1 MPREDRPGPPPGAWS
16 GTPTH
21 PISGLTYPG
30 RGQEE
35 HRQYPGSHTQEN
47 RTTSGAIHTRKTPR
61 TLAATIS
68 EKLRGRTY
76 EGNTIPYRPGPP
88 QTNNPQPDLVLFV
101 LQYLGKLIASA

>member
-47 RTTSGAIHTRKTPR
+47 RTTSGAIHTRKTPSP
-61 TLAATIS
+61 TGLD
-68 EKLRGRTY
+68 
-76 EGNTIPYRPGPP
+76 PP